1 MQVPRQAESPAAC
14 DKIYEEIIELY
25 RIEMKKKDVWISR
38 LFWCMAGI
46 MLFILFVLI
55 FDILNPGFGFVKY

>member
-1 MQVPRQAESPAAC
+1 
-14 DKIYEEIIELY
+14 
-25 RIEMKKKDVWISR
+25 MKKKDVWISR